1 MLKRPLAVYPI
12 ESYDPYILDMAGFSV
27 EGIHFSL
34 AYSDYVDRE
43 LVDTTEVIFFSA
55 DIDPQNRLSQ
65 AIKNLAFPLS
75 CA

>member
-1 MLKRPLAVYPI
+1 
-12 ESYDPYILDMAGFSV
+12 MAGFSV

-43 LVDTTEVIFFSA
+43 LVDTTEVIFVSA
-55 DIDPQNRLSQ
+55 DTDPPKTDYSQ